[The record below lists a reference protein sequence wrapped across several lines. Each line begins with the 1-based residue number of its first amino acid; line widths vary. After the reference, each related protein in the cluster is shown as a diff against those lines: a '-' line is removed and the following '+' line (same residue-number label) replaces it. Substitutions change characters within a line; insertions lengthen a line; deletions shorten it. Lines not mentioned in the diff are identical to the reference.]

1 MLQLMTNY
9 KKKKNILNMTNGPII
24 SRRDQ
29 EELKKYKKRK
39 EQLLAKKEI
48 REKLKNNI
56 KNHKQVR

>member
-48 REKLKNNI
+48 RDKLKNNI

>member
-29 EELKKYKKRK
+29 EELKKYKKRN
-39 EQLLAKKEI
+39 EQLLVKKEI